1 MFVHVWVLHHHCQPP
16 TNPDLVLQFKEQVI
30 NTSQTRL
37 DYEKYF
43 KYLNE
48 ERFA

>member
-1 MFVHVWVLHHHCQPP
+1 MCGDCSTTASPLL
-16 TNPDLVLQFKEQVI
+16 TLNLVLQFKEQVI